1 MPPLAAPS
9 LWRRSPADRE
19 AERAERSEGVSGTT
33 KEVLFID
40 FLDFSLDFLGFPYS
54 SIRISIGFLV
64 GF

>member
-9 LWRRSPADRE
+9 LWRSGPADRAE
-19 AERAERSEGVSGTT
+19 ERAERSEGVLGAT

-54 SIRISIGFLV
+54 SIRISIRFLSGF
-64 GF
+64 